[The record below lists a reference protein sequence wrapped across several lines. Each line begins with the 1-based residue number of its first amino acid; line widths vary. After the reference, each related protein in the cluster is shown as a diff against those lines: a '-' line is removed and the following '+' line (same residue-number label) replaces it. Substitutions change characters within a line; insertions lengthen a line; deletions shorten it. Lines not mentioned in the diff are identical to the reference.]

1 MRSLYDSI
9 EVCSHK
15 QLFNYHD
22 ALNALLATVAFVSSG
37 AQNVVGENNF
47 CMG

>member
-1 MRSLYDSI
+1 MRGLCDSI

-22 ALNALLATVAFVSSG
+22 ALNALLATIASVSSG
-37 AQNVVGENNF
+37 AQNVEGEKKT